1 MNIVILDGHTLNP
14 GDNPWTALEKLGQ
27 VTVYDRTPAGQIVER
42 ARDAEILLTNKTLL
56 NADTLAQLP
65 KLKFIAVL
73 ATGYNVVDVVVAAKR
88 GIPVCNVPIYSTKTV
103 AQHTF
108 ALILELCDHVGLHDQ
123 SVREGEWTRCVD
135 FCYWKAP
142 LLELDGKVLGLIGGG
157 RIGQAVGTIGRAF
170 GMNVWVTPS
179 RSRPTV
185 TEAGWSVKSVEEIF
199 HEADVISLHCPQTAA
214 NAGFVNRALLA
225 TMKPTALLINTAR
238 GGLIVEEDLAE
249 ALENGVLAG
258 AAVDVVSA
266 EPIKADNP
274 LLRTPRCLITP
285 HIAWSSLPARQR
297 LTAVSAENVRGFLEG
312 KITNRVN

>member
-1 MNIVILDGHTLNP
+1 M
-14 GDNPWTALEKLGQ
+14 
-27 VTVYDRTPAGQIVER
+27 
-42 ARDAEILLTNKTLL
+42 TNKTPL
-56 NADTLAQLP
+56 NAETLAHLP

-73 ATGYNVVDVVVAAKR
+73 ATGYNVVDVAAAAKR
-88 GIPVCNVPIYSTKTV
+88 GIPVCNVPIYSTKMV

-123 SVREGEWTRCVD
+123 SVREGEWTRCRD

-142 LLELDGKVLGLIGGG
+142 VLELDGKVLGLIGAG
-157 RIGQAVGTIGRAF
+157 RIGRAVGTIGRAF

-185 TEAGWSVKSVEEIF
+185 TEPGWSVKSVEEIF
-199 HEADVISLHCPQTAA
+199 READVISLHCPQTAT
-214 NAGFVNRALLA
+214 NAGFVNRAMLA
-225 TMKPTALLINTAR
+225 TMRPTALLINTAR

-258 AAVDVVSA
+258 AAVDVVSG
-266 EPIKADNP
+266 EPIKSDNP
-274 LLRTPRCLITP
+274 LLRAPHCLITP

-297 LTAVSAENVRGFLEG
+297 LMAVSSENVRGFLRG
-312 KITNRVN
+312 